1 MARDRGRQGGRHED
15 YGSEDFRNRDR
26 RSGYGQGQGWDYRGQ
41 QSAQGFSGR
50 QQSGEGGWGGSDY
63 EDRGYGQRG
72 GHEDWSRR
80 GMGGWGGSDYEDRG
94 YGQMSGQDEWSRR
107 SMGRGQMGSDMG
119 GYGSGSYY
127 GSREPYGGSSY
138 GRGYEGDFRGQSF
151 ARDFRGMG
159 GQMVGMGG
167 MGGQMGSRYGGG
179 ERGFAE
185 GGRYGGG
192 ERGYGERGGRDFWD
206 KAGDEVASWL
216 GDEEAAQ
223 RRRQDQH
230 RGRGPR
236 GYKRSDERIREDIND
251 RLTDDWMLDASDINV
266 MVQSCEVTLNGE
278 VGSREDKRRAEDIA
292 EAVSGVN
299 HVQNNLRVRQQGAQS
314 GMGQTGM
321 GTSMGTSGSTGST
334 SGSSATASTSE
345 TGSKSTRKP

>member
-1 MARDRGRQGGRHED
+1 MARDRGRQGGRRED

-26 RSGYGQGQGWDYRGQ
+26 RYGSGQGWDYRGQ

-63 EDRGYGQRG
+63 EDRGYGQMSG
-72 GHEDWSRR
+72 QDDWSRR
-80 GMGGWGGSDYEDRG
+80 NMGGGQMGGGMGGGS
-94 YGQMSGQDEWSRR
+94 
-107 SMGRGQMGSDMG
+107 
-119 GYGSGSYY
+119 YGSGSYY
-127 GSREPYGGSSY
+127 GSREPYGGSNY

-159 GQMVGMGG
+159 GGQMGGQMGGG

-179 ERGFAE
+179 ERGFVE
-185 GGRYGGG
+185 GGRYGGERGYG

-278 VGSREDKRRAEDIA
+278 VGSREDKRCAEDIA
-292 EAVSGVN
+292 ESVSGVS
-299 HVQNNLRVRQQGAQS
+299 HVQNNLRVRQHGVQS
-314 GMGQTGM
+314 GMGQTRM
-321 GTSMGTSGSTGST
+321 GSSIGPSGSTGST
-334 SGSSATASTSE
+334 SGSTATASTSE
-345 TGSKSTRKP
+345 SGSKSTRKS